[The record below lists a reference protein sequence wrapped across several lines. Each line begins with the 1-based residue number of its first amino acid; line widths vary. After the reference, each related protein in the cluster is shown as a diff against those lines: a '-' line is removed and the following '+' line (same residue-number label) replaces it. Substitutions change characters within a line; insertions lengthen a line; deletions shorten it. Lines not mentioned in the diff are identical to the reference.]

1 MKLAE
6 DAEALAY
13 DTAFWLLSFQEEG
26 SCEVHEL
33 GRASVELCGKLRALA
48 IMGLLTTGDPQKFL
62 HNLVRSGRVRETY
75 LHRLKQAGRTEDHH
89 LASGRVDPLLD
100 AIASG
105 DHELAHRIAWAS
117 PRNFEPKREYEDDFC
132 FAQVLH
138 RLVHGV
144 QAASVY
150 QPFLERFEAALQG
163 QDSPRLEVLRA
174 LITRDQAGF
183 DRAFEQLVQARQDG
197 IDADKARCQHETPQV
212 VAERLVFIEGLALLR
227 LAGDVGLKTQREY
240 LFCPANARVALR
252 GPVADGPPPGFD
264 ANADAEDDA

>member
-13 DTAFWLLSFQEEG
+13 DTAFWLLGFEAEDG
-26 SCEVHEL
+26 YEVEQQ

-48 IMGLLTTGDPQKFL
+48 IMALLTTGESDKFL

-75 LHRLKQAGRTEDHH
+75 LLRMKQAGRTDEHH
-89 LASGRVDPLLD
+89 LASGRMQGLID

-117 PRNFEPKREYEDDFC
+117 PRSFEPRREYEDDFC

-150 QPFLERFEAALQG
+150 QPFFERFGAALEG
-163 QDSPRLEVLRA
+163 QPNARLDVLRA
-174 LITRDQAGF
+174 LVSRQQADF
-183 DRAFEQLVQARQDG
+183 DTAFEALLQERHDG
-197 IDADKARCQHETPQV
+197 IAADKARCQLETPQV
-212 VAERLVFIEGLALLR
+212 VAERLVFVEGLALLR
-227 LAGDVGLKTQREY
+227 LAVAQGLKTQRDY
-240 LFCPANARVALR
+240 LYCPANARLSMR
-252 GPVADGPPPGFD
+252 TPVPDGPPPGFD
-264 ANADAEDDA
+264 AHDE

>member
-13 DTAFWLLSFQEEG
+13 DTAFWLLSFQEED
-26 SCEVHEL
+26 SCELHEL
-33 GRASVELCGKLRALA
+33 GRASIELGGKLRALA

-75 LHRLKQAGRTEDHH
+75 LRRMKQAGRTDDHH
-89 LASGRVDPLLD
+89 LASGRVDGLLD

-117 PRNFEPKREYEDDFC
+117 PRAYEPRREYEDDYC
-132 FAQVLH
+132 YAQVLH

-144 QAASVY
+144 QAASVF
-150 QPFLERFEAALQG
+150 QPFLDRFEAALEG
-163 QDSPRLEVLRA
+163 QASPRLDVLRA
-174 LITRDQAGF
+174 LVAREQAGF
-183 DRAFEQLVQARQDG
+183 DAAFEALIQARQDG

-212 VAERLVFIEGLALLR
+212 VAERLVFVEGLALLR
-227 LAGDVGLKTQREY
+227 LAQAVGLKTQREY

-252 GPVADGPPPGFD
+252 GPVIDEPPAGF
-264 ANADAEDDA
+264 NADEGDDET